1 MGLSTILFILGDK
14 MGEAICT
21 VIGLLF
27 MFGSISIF
35 MSLITDKHYYQPV
48 KHGAVDNDLADVM
61 IVDEVFNQ
69 DDVEIDD
76 DLLE

>member
-1 MGLSTILFILGDK
+1 

-21 VIGLLF
+21 IIGLLF

-35 MSLITDKHYYQPV
+35 MSLITEKHHTHPV
-48 KHGAVDNDLADVM
+48 KHSAIDNDLADVI
-61 IVDEVFNQ
+61 IVDQVFDDFEVDN
-69 DDVEIDD
+69 

>member
-1 MGLSTILFILGDK
+1 
-14 MGEAICT
+14 
-21 VIGLLF
+21 
-27 MFGSISIF
+27 